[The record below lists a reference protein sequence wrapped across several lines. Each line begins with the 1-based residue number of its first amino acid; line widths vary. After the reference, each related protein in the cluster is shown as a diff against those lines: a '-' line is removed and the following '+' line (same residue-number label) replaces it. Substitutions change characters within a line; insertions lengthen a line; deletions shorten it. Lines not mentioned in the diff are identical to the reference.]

1 MKKLILAFG
10 MLGILALTACAGGSG
25 DSDPTSGGSKF
36 VPGSVITE
44 YNKQSKIYF
53 SDSTNGQAFPTYHAS
68 GKNDIPYVNI
78 TDFLAT
84 VGSNLSSTTPK
95 VEGKKLT
102 LSKEDNNKSY
112 VKFDAEAN
120 TLELNNIDGMTSFAK
135 TNNNIGPDLA
145 LDATIYLR
153 ESNKTKIIQEGS
165 SKTINLNTYGINIYE
180 QGGQFY
186 APFELLTNTLLSSA
200 NYSYTYNGMDY
211 FQDVDKFTSPEYTSL
226 CYSGENGFY
235 YCSKLSSGLSDVMG
249 NFMKKEPKSNEAYR
263 FQSIADDTGSYSA
276 VVLNNDGTGK
286 LVRYNSATQS
296 EEPVRVEYN
305 YSDGKRL
312 FKYKKEDNK
321 LKLEAY
327 DVSLSE
333 SSIGDSAEFK
343 HNLIINLDKT
353 RFGEKERS
361 RELAD
366 YNYGLLCLTF
376 DHFYGVKQSKFTSSF
391 DEFCQAKNVK
401 NDLKSTTIRTYSDA
415 LAKTLQKELN
425 DAHTAISS
433 LSVFEDPRGA
443 YYIQYGENYKSA
455 RNDEISRG
463 TSVLNSKRYEVIGSD
478 PLRIEGD
485 TAFIAFDKFTSFGL
499 LSGMNQYTEEPSDY
513 AAYNTYNGLGIVCSA
528 LNIIAN
534 RPEVKNVV
542 LDVTANTGGLLNV
555 VPFIA
560 GIATADPTMYLRNM
574 VSGQVTEYHY
584 TTYLNGDPDL
594 TTLAN
599 KYNFYVMTSKYS
611 FSCAT
616 ALPTM
621 LKGTNVKII
630 GEQSG
635 GGTCPVFKCNDA
647 CGSTFLMSGI
657 YTINYKDGNEYK
669 DNENG
674 VPVDIAIAEADFYNY
689 QKVVQIIKNNSLV

>member
-10 MLGILALTACAGGSG
+10 MLGILALSACAGGSA
-25 DSDPTSGGSKF
+25 DPNTSSGGGKF
-36 VPGSVITE
+36 VSGNVISE
-44 YNKQSKIYF
+44 YNKQSMMYF
-53 SDSTNGQAFPTYHAS
+53 SDSTNGQVFPTYHAS

-78 TDFLAT
+78 TDFLSS
-84 VGSNLSSTTPK
+84 VGSNLSETTPK

-102 LSKEDNNKSY
+102 LAKENNTKSY
-112 VKFDAEAN
+112 IKFDAEAN
-120 TLELNNIDGMTSFAK
+120 TLELNNVDAMTSFAK
-135 TNNNIGPDLA
+135 TNNGIGPDLA

-153 ESNKTKIIQEGS
+153 ESNKTKIVAEGQT
-165 SKTINLNTYGINIYE
+165 KIINLNTYGINIYE

-186 APFELLTNTLLSSA
+186 APFELLTNTLLATA

-211 FQDVDKFTSPEYTSL
+211 FQDVDKFTLPEYTSL

-235 YCSKLSSGLSDVMG
+235 YCSKLSSGLSDIMG

-263 FQSIADDTGSYSA
+263 FQSITDDTGSYSA

-286 LVRYNSATQS
+286 LVRYNAATQS

-305 YSDGKRL
+305 YTDGKRL

-376 DHFYGVKQSKFTSSF
+376 DHFYGVKQARGITSF
-391 DEFCQAKNVK
+391 DEFCTSKNVK
-401 NDLKSTTIRTYSDA
+401 NDLKSTTIKTYSEA

-443 YYIQYGENYKSA
+443 DYISYGEKYKSA
-455 RNDEISRG
+455 KNDEILRG
-463 TSVLNSKRYEVIGSD
+463 TATLNSKRFEVNGSE
-478 PLRIEGD
+478 PIKIEGD

-499 LSGMNQYTEEPSDY
+499 LSGLNQYTEDPSDY
-513 AAYNTYNGLGIVCSA
+513 AAYNAYNGLGIVCSS

-534 RPEVKNVV
+534 NKDVKNVV

-560 GIATADPTMYLRNM
+560 GITTPDPIMYLRNT

-630 GEQSG
+630 GEKG
-635 GGTCPVFKCNDA
+635 AGGTCPVFKCNDA
-647 CGSTFLMSGI
+647 CGSSFLMSGI

-669 DNENG
+669 DNEDG
-674 VPVDIAIAEADFYNY
+674 VPVDIAIAEADFYDY
-689 QKVVQIIKNNSLV
+689 QKVIALIKNNQ